1 MDKILNPFTQ
11 AFVESPWGQ
20 EIFKQGL
27 EQGRQEVVR
36 RIIQRMI
43 RHRFRKVSE
52 AVEANLQRLN
62 REQLE
67 MVADRLIDGNSL
79 EELMAAFPPVTDN

>member
-11 AFVESPWGQ
+11 AFLESPWGQ

-36 RIIQRMI
+36 RIIQRQI
-43 RHRFRKVSE
+43 QHRFGEVPE

-67 MVADRLIDGNSL
+67 TVGEMLIDGDSL

>member
-11 AFVESPWGQ
+11 AFLESPWGQ

-27 EQGRQEVVR
+27 EKGRQEVVR
-36 RIIQRMI
+36 RIIQRQI
-43 RHRFRKVSE
+43 RRRFGEVSE

-67 MVADRLIDGNSL
+67 TVGERLIDGDSL